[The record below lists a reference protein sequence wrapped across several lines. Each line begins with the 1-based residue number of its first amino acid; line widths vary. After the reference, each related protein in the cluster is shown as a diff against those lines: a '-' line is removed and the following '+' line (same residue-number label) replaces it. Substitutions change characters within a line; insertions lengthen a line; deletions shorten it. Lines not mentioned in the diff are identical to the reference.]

1 MRNVK
6 QMTLKITYY
15 FFNDMINI
23 KDFYSSLLKVD
34 KSRTKKL
41 VFTALN
47 ISQLIKLI
55 MKIYIL

>member
-34 KSRTKKL
+34 KSRTKKM

-47 ISQLIKLI
+47 ILQFIKLI

>member
-41 VFTALN
+41 VFKALN
-47 ISQLIKLI
+47 ILQLIKLI
-55 MKIYIL
+55 MKIYML

>member
-15 FFNDMINI
+15 FFNDLINI

-47 ISQLIKLI
+47 ILQLIKLF

>member
-47 ISQLIKLI
+47 ILQLIKLF

>member
-15 FFNDMINI
+15 FFNDLINI

-47 ISQLIKLI
+47 ILQLIKLI

>member
-47 ISQLIKLI
+47 ILQLIKLI
-55 MKIYIL
+55 MKIYML

>member
-23 KDFYSSLLKVD
+23 KVFYSSLLKVD

-47 ISQLIKLI
+47 ILQLIKLI

>member
-47 ISQLIKLI
+47 ILQFIKLI

>member
-47 ISQLIKLI
+47 ILQLIKLM
-55 MKIYIL
+55 MKIYML

>member
-34 KSRTKKL
+34 KSRTKKM

-47 ISQLIKLI
+47 ILQLIKLI